1 MTKIGKNIMRR
12 RKEIGMT
19 QEELAQKM
27 GYKSKSS
34 INKIELGKSDM
45 PQSKIERFAKALNT
59 TPGDLMGLDEETQK
73 NNDVIVDIV
82 DRMMDDPEKSHLF
95 TRLLDDS
102 EFYSFVKKLSGLDA
116 KQISSVKQ
124 MLDSFM

>member
-19 QEELAQKM
+19 QEELAAKM

-45 PQSKIERFAKALNT
+45 PQSKIEQFAKALET
-59 TPGDLMGLDEETQK
+59 TPGDLMGWETVQK
-73 NNDVIVDIV
+73 NNDAIVDIV
-82 DRMMDDPEKSHLF
+82 VRLRNDSVFLELVDTLNRMDEEKIL
-95 TRLLDDS
+95 
-102 EFYSFVKKLSGLDA
+102 
-116 KQISSVKQ
+116 SVKN
-124 MLDSFM
+124 MLSTLLK

>member
-45 PQSKIERFAKALNT
+45 PQSKIDQFAKALNT
-59 TPGDLMGLDEETQK
+59 TPGDLLGLDEDIQK
-73 NNDVIVDIV
+73 NNDAIVDIV
-82 DRMMDDPEKSHLF
+82 DRLMDDPAESQLL
-95 TRLLDDS
+95 TRLLNDS
-102 EFYSFVKKLSGLDA
+102 EFHSLVKKLNELDT